1 MKKFKKRKIC
11 IVSSTRADL
20 GILSGA
26 IKTLQKE
33 KSFDTKLFLTGSH
46 LEDKYGLTFHEASKK
61 KLEFLKKSK
70 FYQKEMIV

>member
-61 KLEFLKKSK
+61 IKFLKKSK